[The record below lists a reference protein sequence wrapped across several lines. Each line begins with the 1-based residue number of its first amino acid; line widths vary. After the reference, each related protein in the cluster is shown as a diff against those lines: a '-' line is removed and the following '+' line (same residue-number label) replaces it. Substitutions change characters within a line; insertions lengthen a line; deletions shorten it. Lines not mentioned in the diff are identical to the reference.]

1 MNLGGLYDLLLGDRL
16 SWLVRDG
23 HNAGGLQS
31 RLPGSTQQGPAPVP
45 LSGVRKRQSLQQSA
59 RYSRLVIKY
68 TEISQEIS
76 TPLFADTDTSNIGV
90 IFICDFS

>member
-1 MNLGGLYDLLLGDRL
+1 MNVGGLYDLLLGDRL

-31 RLPGSTQQGPAPVP
+31 RLSGSTQQGPAPVP

-59 RYSRLVIKY
+59 RYSRSVIQYIK
-68 TEISQEIS
+68 ISQEW
-76 TPLFADTDTSNIGV
+76 
-90 IFICDFS
+90 